1 MMSERVKSV
10 NVIDDCEC
18 NICGWE
24 EKEKAIQ
31 LDFSF
36 CDEYTCGMCI
46 CKKCLHALMEK
57 LK

>member
-1 MMSERVKSV
+1 MSERVKSV